1 MRTIAIGNR
10 IKLLR
15 IRRCLTQGQLALA
28 LGVTPQAV
36 SRWEVGRS
44 YPDLELL
51 PVIAAYFA
59 VSTDFLLGLEQRGT

>member
-10 IKLLR
+10 IKTLR
-15 IRRCLTQGQLALA
+15 AERRLTQGQLALA

-36 SRWEVGRS
+36 SRWELAYS

-51 PVIAAYFA
+51 PAIAEFFS
-59 VSTDFLLGLEQRGT
+59 VSTDYLLGYEKEET